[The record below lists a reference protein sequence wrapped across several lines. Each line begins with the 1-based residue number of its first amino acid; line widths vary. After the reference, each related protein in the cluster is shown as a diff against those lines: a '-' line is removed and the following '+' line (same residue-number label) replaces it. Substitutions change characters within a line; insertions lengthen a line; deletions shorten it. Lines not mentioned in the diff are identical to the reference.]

1 MWELPASDRMLI
13 KLTLR
18 QRSHFEDEPMNWQY
32 TGKET
37 EPDSKHRV
45 SLGTVVQTPPGVRYK
60 VMRNELGQILLD
72 PVKSVPAYEAWV
84 WENEKRIASIKR
96 GIAQA
101 EAGKVVRID
110 LAAYGDDDENEDE

>member
-1 MWELPASDRMLI
+1 MVTWI
-13 KLTLR
+13 
-18 QRSHFEDEPMNWQY
+18 Y

-45 SLGTVVQTPPGVRYK
+45 TLGPTVKTPAGVRYK

-72 PVKSVPAYEAWV
+72 PVKSVPAHEAWLY
-84 WENEKRIASIKR
+84 ENPDRLASLRR

-101 EAGKVVRID
+101 EAGKLVS
-110 LAAYGDDDENEDE
+110 LELEKHDEE